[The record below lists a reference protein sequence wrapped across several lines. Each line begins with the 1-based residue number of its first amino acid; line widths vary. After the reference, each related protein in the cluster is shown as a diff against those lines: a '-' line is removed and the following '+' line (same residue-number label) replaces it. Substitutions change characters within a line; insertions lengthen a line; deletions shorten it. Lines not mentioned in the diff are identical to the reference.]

1 MTPSG
6 TFVSVEDPIITFAL
20 PYNPFKL
27 RPSGNVTAKS
37 EKVLPTP
44 VSATQVES
52 RVYVVPVQVVQVLSS
67 TYVYSKVVLNAQF
80 IS

>member
-37 EKVLPTP
+37 EKVLPT
-44 VSATQVES
+44 SAAQVES
-52 RVYVVPVQVVQVLSS
+52 RVYVVPVSVQVVQVLSS